1 MTARVTLEVGL
12 STVQQVG
19 SLGHV
24 VDEGCSAFAALSRWE
39 DGGDDQHAVRAADMG
54 SSAQRLQYAPVAA
67 TLSTEQLQRKLPR
80 KLYLSAGQLLTCYS
94 EKCSTVKEGLQM
106 SGIKRRTS

>member
-54 SSAQRLQYAPVAA
+54 SSA
-67 TLSTEQLQRKLPR
+67 
-80 KLYLSAGQLLTCYS
+80 
-94 EKCSTVKEGLQM
+94 
-106 SGIKRRTS
+106 